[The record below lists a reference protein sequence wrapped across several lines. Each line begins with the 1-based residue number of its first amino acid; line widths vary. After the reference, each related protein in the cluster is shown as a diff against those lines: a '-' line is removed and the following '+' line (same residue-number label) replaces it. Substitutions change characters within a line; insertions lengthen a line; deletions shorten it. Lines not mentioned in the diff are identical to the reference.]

1 MNWLTLSKW
10 ILNDETIQITTP
22 QIEESVIP
30 ENSNAA
36 DTSQEETG
44 DNLFTDE
51 NILDAYR
58 MVCTYIEDL
67 DINASISLETFVEE
81 YDKHQYKTIDDYCKS
96 YYDIL
101 SPNEDVLPYVSIDDS
116 EIQYTELAAVNIGQT
131 YMDSDVQPGN
141 VYYYRV
147 AAYDSLKTTAKG
159 GAVKLHPT
167 YVEMPSVISGAS
179 AKKKW
184 CSSEYH
190 KVDKRPWCWEL

>member
-1 MNWLTLSKW
+1 M
-10 ILNDETIQITTP
+10 QITTP

-81 YDKHQYKTIDDYCKS
+81 YDKHQYETIDDYCKS

-147 AAYDSLKTTAKG
+147 AAYNSLKTTAKG

-167 YVEMPSVISGAS
+167 YVEMPSVISGTS
-179 AKKKW
+179 AKKMMQQW
-184 CSSEYH
+184 I
-190 KVDKRPWCWEL
+190 P

>member
-1 MNWLTLSKW
+1 
-10 ILNDETIQITTP
+10 
-22 QIEESVIP
+22 
-30 ENSNAA
+30 
-36 DTSQEETG
+36 
-44 DNLFTDE
+44 
-51 NILDAYR
+51 

-81 YDKHQYKTIDDYCKS
+81 YDKHQYETIDDYCKS

-147 AAYDSLKTTAKG
+147 AAYNSLKTTAKG

-179 AKKKW
+179 AKKMMQQ
-184 CSSEYH
+184 
-190 KVDKRPWCWEL
+190 